1 MPVGI
6 LPFGVIPLIE
16 LQLGILLEGT
26 HQVPNLTID
35 PSGEDILLQARADI
49 ASYIPRR
56 RTHGVLTL
64 TAVRERDFYH

>member
-26 HQVPNLTID
+26 HQVPDLTIN

-49 ASYIPRR
+49 ASYIPRC